1 MQTFPEPRR
10 VAPGVEF
17 LGLRDERF
25 KRTLLRVHWELPLDA
40 VSPARTLLLQVL
52 EQGSAAHPRRLDLAR
67 SLQEA
72 YGADLDFG
80 AERSGECHQAVL
92 RLSCV
97 GERFLPTGERALPG
111 LLLLAREMLDQP
123 RRGPDGAPFDS
134 EVLERERA
142 QLLRRIAALR
152 DDRSAWAEQRFL
164 EAMCAG
170 EPYARAPWGTED
182 EVAALTGAALEAA
195 RVALL
200 RDARVVAVMV
210 GPDDPDT
217 AADFLGAW
225 FRGRAEPPP
234 ATAPVARHPGA
245 RRHLREEL
253 LTDQARFHAGF
264 RCAMPADPAA
274 REALA
279 LAVSVLGGGVH
290 GRLFRIVREQRS
302 QAYSIHAQLRARK
315 GLMTVEA
322 GLDAAHAAS
331 VRDEVDAQV
340 ADLQRH
346 GAGGE
351 ELEHARRSLCDRLLG
366 LADQPSAVAS
376 YLARERALG
385 LARTP
390 AQRVALLEQLGAE
403 DVAAAARRWIPDL
416 DYLLAPPVVAEAV
429 AS

>member
-1 MQTFPEPRR
+1 MQSFPEPRR

-25 KRTLLRVHWELPLDA
+25 KRVQLRVHWEMPLDA
-40 VSPARTLLLQVL
+40 ASPARTLLLQVL
-52 EQGSAAHPRRLDLAR
+52 EQGSAEHPSRMELAR

-72 YGADLDFG
+72 YGADLEFG

-97 GERFLPTGERALPG
+97 GQRFLPAGERALPG
-111 LLLLAREMLDQP
+111 LLRLAREVLDRP
-123 RRGPDGAPFDS
+123 RRGPDGKRFVAD
-134 EVLERERA
+134 VLERERA

-170 EPYARAPWGTED
+170 EPYARAPWGTEA
-182 EVAALTGAALEAA
+182 EVAALTDEDLERA
-195 RVALL
+195 RAGLL
-200 RDARVVAVMV
+200 RDARVIAVMV
-210 GPDDPDT
+210 GPDDPEE
-217 AADFLGAW
+217 AAAFLAEW
-225 FRGRAEPPP
+225 FRDRAAPPP
-234 ATAPVARHPGA
+234 LREPAPRRPGA

-253 LTDQARFHAGF
+253 VTDQARYHAGY
-264 RCAMPADPAA
+264 RCAMPQDLAA

-279 LAVSVLGGGVH
+279 MAVSVLGGGVH

-322 GLDAAHAAS
+322 GLDAKHAES
-331 VRDEVDAQV
+331 VRAEVDAQV
-340 ADLQRH
+340 TDLQRH
-346 GAGGE
+346 GAQAE
-351 ELEHARRSLCDRLLG
+351 ELEHARRSTCDRLLG
-366 LADQPSAVAS
+366 LADQPTALAS

-385 LARTP
+385 LARAP
-390 AQRVALLEQLGAE
+390 AQRVALIERVTPA
-403 DVAAAARRWIPDL
+403 DVAAAAQRWLPDL
-416 DYLLAPPVVAEAV
+416 DYLLAPPVAAEV
-429 AS
+429 TT